1 MLCLPTEF
9 PKKYSARHGINLCWK
24 ASYTPSPRKHNR
36 TCAREISLAKHTS
49 WNIHEGFVSHTKKE
63 KERAMR
69 ERERD
74 IYIFAEKRRR
84 RRAGRFARRQTSR
97 RRHKIGARSCPL
109 GGYVCETCSHVL
121 ATFIVAFWDRTR
133 LCATAGLTRASAS
146 LISSYFK
153 ERDRARSLS
162 LITASH
168 RSRSYIFSVAARE
181 LRRYKS
187 RQLSRHLQSRTTFF
201 LYTCHFLVGFR
212 TSRKWKSGK

>member
-9 PKKYSARHGINLCWK
+9 TKKYSAGHGINLCWK

-63 KERAMR
+63 KERAVR

-97 RRHKIGARSCPL
+97 RRHKIGAPLLSTRWLHVRNVFSRFSHFYSRFLRS
-109 GGYVCETCSHVL
+109 
-121 ATFIVAFWDRTR
+121 D
-133 LCATAGLTRASAS
+133 TAV
-146 LISSYFK
+146 
-153 ERDRARSLS
+153 RDRE
-162 LITASH
+162 
-168 RSRSYIFSVAARE
+168 VNARE
-181 LRRYKS
+181 RL
-187 RQLSRHLQSRTTFF
+187 LNILIF
-201 LYTCHFLVGFR
+201 
-212 TSRKWKSGK
+212 